1 MPPPPLRFAAN
12 VSWLFPDVPDLPG
25 RIVAAGRAG
34 FRAVEV
40 AWPYAADRG
49 ALKAALRA
57 GAMELVLMNT
67 PAGDAAGGELGLGA
81 LPCRQDGFR
90 AGLQQATTWAQELG
104 CSRIHIMAGRVP
116 AHVERSSIEK
126 EMEETF
132 IENLRYAADILNQ
145 ADIVGLIEPINC
157 RITEPRYF
165 LNTPQQGAAILQ
177 KVGRPNM
184 KMQMDLY
191 HWQIMD
197 GNLTENIKTYFPL
210 IGHVQV
216 AQVPHRN
223 EPDSPGE
230 LNFPYLFDLL
240 QGLGYQGYIGCEY
253 KPRGDT
259 AAGLGWLEDYR
270 RRCED
275 RGAAQ

>member
-67 PAGDAAGGELGLGA
+67 PAGDREPGRPVLLGY
-81 LPCRQDGFR
+81 
-90 AGLQQATTWAQELG
+90 
-104 CSRIHIMAGRVP
+104 RIHIMAGRVP

-145 ADIVGLIEPINC
+145 VSGGVRCGYDGGRRFYVAS
-157 RITEPRYF
+157 PRDSRCHSA
-165 LNTPQQGAAILQ
+165 PVISSS
-177 KVGRPNM
+177 
-184 KMQMDLY
+184 
-191 HWQIMD
+191 IM
-197 GNLTENIKTYFPL
+197 
-210 IGHVQV
+210 
-216 AQVPHRN
+216 
-223 EPDSPGE
+223 
-230 LNFPYLFDLL
+230 
-240 QGLGYQGYIGCEY
+240 
-253 KPRGDT
+253 
-259 AAGLGWLEDYR
+259 
-270 RRCED
+270 
-275 RGAAQ
+275 